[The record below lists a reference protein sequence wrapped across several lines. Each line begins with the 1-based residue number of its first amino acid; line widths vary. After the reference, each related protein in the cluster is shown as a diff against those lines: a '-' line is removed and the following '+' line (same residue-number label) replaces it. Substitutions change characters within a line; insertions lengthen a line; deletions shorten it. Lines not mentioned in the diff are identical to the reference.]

1 MNDLLAREL
10 VDVLQDISA
19 TQRVIEKHL
28 AEIRFNIHDFGMRDD
43 LTKFQCMKSTWNQQH
58 DQIAQ
63 DRLDEGL

>member
-1 MNDLLAREL
+1 MNDFLAREL
-10 VDVLQDISA
+10 VDALQDISA

-28 AEIRFNIHDFGMRDD
+28 AEIRFNINDLGMRDD
-43 LTKFQCMKSTWNQQH
+43 LTKFERIKSTWDQER